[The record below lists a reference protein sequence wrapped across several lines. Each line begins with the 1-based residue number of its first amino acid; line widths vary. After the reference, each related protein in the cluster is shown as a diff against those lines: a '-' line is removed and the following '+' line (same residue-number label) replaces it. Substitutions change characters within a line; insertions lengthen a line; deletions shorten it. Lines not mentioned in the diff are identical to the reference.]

1 MSVEIPATVL
11 KAMGITQEMAPY
23 LPTLLQDLETLGPP
37 LAALL
42 DLLEGTHLAR
52 ESRLLDLACGRGDH
66 TLAAVQR
73 FGCSALGVDG
83 FPPFVEIANRRA
95 RDLDLSNRCRF
106 LVDDLLNPDHD
117 WGKADITLFLSVGLI
132 WGDWLSTL
140 RALRT
145 TLAPGGCLVVEKWT
159 SPSDTMPGDLYA
171 AASDLGFIEEA
182 TWYMEPDDFKVDCW
196 EQVRKIE
203 RRVRQLANQQP
214 DLAHLFERY
223 LSDMRT
229 EYATYVNWSLGMWR
243 LRLSEK

>member
-1 MSVEIPATVL
+1 MSGEIPATVL
-11 KAMGITQEMAPY
+11 ESLGITPEMAPH
-23 LPTLLQDLETLGPP
+23 LPSLFQDLETLGPP
-37 LAALL
+37 LSALL
-42 DLLEGTHLAR
+42 DLLEGTNLSR

-95 RDLDLSNRCRF
+95 RDLDLSNRCCF

-117 WGKADITLFLSVGLI
+117 WGKADITFFLSVGLI
-132 WGDWLSTL
+132 WGDWFSTL

-145 TLAPGGCLVVEKWT
+145 TLAPGGCLVVEKWI
-159 SPSDTMPGDLYA
+159 SPSDTMPEDLYA
-171 AASDLGFIEEA
+171 AASDLELVEEA
-182 TWYMEPDDFKVDCW
+182 TWRMEPDDFKVESW

-203 RRVRQLANQQP
+203 GRARQLASQLP
-214 DLAHLFERY
+214 DLAPLLERY
-223 LSDMRT
+223 VSDMRA
-229 EYATYVNWSLGMWR
+229 EYATYTNWSLGMWR